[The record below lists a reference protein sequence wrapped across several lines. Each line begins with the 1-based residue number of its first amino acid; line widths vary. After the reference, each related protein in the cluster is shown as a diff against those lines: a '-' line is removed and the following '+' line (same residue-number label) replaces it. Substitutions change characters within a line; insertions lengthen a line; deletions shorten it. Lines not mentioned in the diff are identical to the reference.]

1 MTAKDIDKL
10 VEALSQLGQ
19 PVSKRVVNFRNNRKE
34 RDFEVLDYTKLV
46 VPQDCNIPLTMEQ
59 QVAKIMY
66 ASGQIDEV
74 TYARMV
80 GISYD
85 DDDAAAADFSFEEYD
100 EVTSAKQSALASY
113 DDDETLLLKDKP
125 RSAPDAKAKKD
136 TKGADAPSN
145 PQDSDSST
153 GSGVSP
159 DSAGDNLE
167 D

>member
-10 VEALSQLGQ
+10 VVALAQLGT
-19 PVSKRVVNFRNNRKE
+19 PAAKRVVNFRNNRKE
-34 RDFEVLDYTKLV
+34 RDFELLDYTKLV

-85 DDDAAAADFSFEEYD
+85 GDGDGDSDFSFDDYD
-100 EVTSAKQSALASY
+100 EVTSAKQSNLASY
-113 DDDETLLLKDKP
+113 DDDETLLLKDKS
-125 RSAPDAKAKKD
+125 RSAPESTAKKD
-136 TKGADAPSN
+136 TKGADAPSS
-145 PQDSDSST
+145 QQVSESLT

-159 DSAGDNLE
+159 DSTGDNLE
-167 D
+167 S

>member
-10 VEALSQLGQ
+10 VQALAQLGTPQ
-19 PVSKRVVNFRNNRKE
+19 TKRVVNFRNNRKE
-34 RDFEVLDYTKLV
+34 RDFELLDYTELV

-74 TYARMV
+74 TYARIAGIEV
-80 GISYD
+80 GDDSAD
-85 DDDAAAADFSFEEYD
+85 DDFSILDYD
-100 EVTSAKQSALASY
+100 EVTSAQQSSLASY

-125 RSAPDAKAKKD
+125 RSAPESTAKKE
-136 TKGADAPSN
+136 TKGADAPSS
-145 PQDSDSST
+145 QQVSESST